1 MNELL
6 HKTHFLFL
14 CFFSF
19 LKQLDEFKGFMCISG
34 HWGRVLG
41 HGDHQIWET
50 NGHQLYSWLRYKQ
63 LLVVK
68 AAV

>member
-1 MNELL
+1 
-6 HKTHFLFL
+6 
-14 CFFSF
+14 
-19 LKQLDEFKGFMCISG
+19 MCISG

-41 HGDHQIWET
+41 HGDQIWET
-50 NGHQLYSWLRYKQ
+50 NGHQLHSWLRYKQ